1 MPLGDGQKNN
11 LLNLTMDLWEGQ
23 VFFEGQAYPAGYFA
37 ASVMNRT
44 AEENTALLVKAGQ
57 LLRDMDAFTH
67 AGSGGERAAPE
78 KIKPQLRS
86 LLDDIWRIEPFS
98 QMDEANERA
107 TVETIFAD
115 PFWAPVLQDG
125 TRERRFFLRYAE
137 SLIRVSQAVIN
148 FDSVAWTLEAFY
160 LHRLKRRSETFYVH
174 AVMDCF
180 RRPELWNEIQKH
192 ELLPVENFT
201 LSPQLQ
207 AGTALMRH
215 PAKDQ
220 TMVFASRLIFQRFID
235 FYIYD
240 LLNGMHFG
248 HAPFRCENCGRYY
261 LSAAARLTRYC
272 DGTAPQDARYTCRQY
287 GALMRQKEKNRDHPV
302 YALFK
307 TRTNT
312 IRKHHERGKISD
324 ALRAAAISQAETC
337 RDKALFDSTYAS
349 AGYEADME
357 LASLY
362 EAAERRLGDG

>member
-1 MPLGDGQKNN
+1 MLCPSQIKIDRAVFPRGCVEGCRVPSLDHSLYFDKIRLSHDSAEAHIRREAKAMPLGDGQKNN

-57 LLRDMDAFTH
+57 LLRDMDAFTR
-67 AGSGGERAAPE
+67 AGSDGERAAPE
-78 KIKPQLRS
+78 KIKPQLLS

-107 TVETIFAD
+107 TIETIFAD
-115 PFWAPVLQDG
+115 PFWEPVLQDG

-137 SLIRVSQAVIN
+137 SLIRVSQAVVN

-192 ELLPVENFT
+192 GLLPVENFT

-220 TMVFASRLIFQRFID
+220 TMVLR
-235 FYIYD
+235 
-240 LLNGMHFG
+240 
-248 HAPFRCENCGRYY
+248 
-261 LSAAARLTRYC
+261 
-272 DGTAPQDARYTCRQY
+272 
-287 GALMRQKEKNRDHPV
+287 
-302 YALFK
+302 
-307 TRTNT
+307 
-312 IRKHHERGKISD
+312 RG
-324 ALRAAAISQAETC
+324 
-337 RDKALFDSTYAS
+337 
-349 AGYEADME
+349 
-357 LASLY
+357 
-362 EAAERRLGDG
+362 